1 MKVMAKNILLNA
13 LLVEVMVVF
22 LGQKFNGEELIPRLK
37 SLVD

>member
-22 LGQKFNGEELIPRLK
+22 LGKKFNGEELVPRLK
-37 SLVD
+37 SLLD

>member
-22 LGQKFNGEELIPRLK
+22 LGKKSNGEELVPRLK
-37 SLVD
+37 CLLD